1 MLTKVTL
8 KHRLSPGCDREDPRR
23 WQRTGAR
30 VAVRGVGRHVAPPA
44 LTHPQTHTALQHL
57 GLKPLGLAQPSR
69 VWSPQTASLSHP
81 GDPIQAQAVSLL
93 KAIGLF
99 PGNLRISPT
108 QFLSAD
114 RTRLL
119 TVF

>member
-1 MLTKVTL
+1 M
-8 KHRLSPGCDREDPRR
+8 
-23 WQRTGAR
+23 
-30 VAVRGVGRHVAPPA
+30 AVRGAGRHVGPPA
-44 LTHPQTHTALQHL
+44 LTHPQMHTALQHL

-69 VWSPQTASLSHP
+69 VWSPQTSSLSHP
-81 GDPIQAQAVSLL
+81 GDPTQAQVVGLL
-93 KAIGLF
+93 KAVGLF
-99 PGNLRISPT
+99 PGNLRIRPT